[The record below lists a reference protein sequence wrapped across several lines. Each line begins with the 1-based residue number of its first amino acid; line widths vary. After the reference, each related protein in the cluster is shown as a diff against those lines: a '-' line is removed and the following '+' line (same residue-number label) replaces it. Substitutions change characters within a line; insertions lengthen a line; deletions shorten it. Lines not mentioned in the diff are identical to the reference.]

1 MGDFFRMKIHGVLA
15 AQTGVE
21 SLQVTSRSAVVWWF
35 AGPTFLSLVTNRAST
50 AIGGGPPFYLMS
62 QTELLISH
70 KICLPVPLQD
80 STWRG
85 GSNHINV
92 FFCLLW
98 ICAWCYDHK
107 WFFLVWKFIWFS
119 VLKYLYDYHWK
130 VLMFRKYLYY
140 AICGNIIIIEKCW
153 CFREYFCELQYVGM

>member
-1 MGDFFRMKIHGVLA
+1 MFTFRFAFTDFLLEMGDFFRMKIHGVLA

-35 AGPTFLSLVTNRAST
+35 AGPTFLSLVTNRASN

-80 STWRG
+80 ST
-85 GSNHINV
+85 
-92 FFCLLW
+92 
-98 ICAWCYDHK
+98 
-107 WFFLVWKFIWFS
+107 
-119 VLKYLYDYHWK
+119 
-130 VLMFRKYLYY
+130 
-140 AICGNIIIIEKCW
+140 
-153 CFREYFCELQYVGM
+153 